1 MNNILLVMKFWD
13 DGQPNSTRI
22 RNVDYTWI
30 KLKQLSKYLNENGVM
45 CESKLY
51 DFSPEKIIE
60 DSIHIPYGLGE
71 YKKAEKTNIILKENS
86 EFNYVFMFDC
96 DAFFLENDS
105 KKILEILKKLE
116 PKRIMTFDLAKLSE
130 NSSFNVLKLDNVDLV
145 NDDFSYAYSGD
156 KKNGP
161 LGSGQSGGL
170 GGVYLCDIS
179 LIMDNGG
186 FDESYVG
193 WGGEDGDMMGRIMYS
208 NKEYKLIPIREFAP
222 FHLSHFTDWGNEKYY
237 KRFNE

>member
-13 DGQPNSTRI
+13 DGQPDSTRV
-22 RNVDYTWI
+22 RNVNYTWV
-30 KLKQLSKYLNENGVM
+30 KLKELSKFLNENGIF
-45 CESKLY
+45 CEPKLY

-60 DSIHIPYGLGE
+60 ESIHIPYGLGE
-71 YKKAEKTNIILKENS
+71 YKKSEKTNVILKENS
-86 EFNYVFMFDC
+86 KFNYVFMFDC
-96 DAFFLENDS
+96 DAFFLKNDYD
-105 KKILEILKKLE
+105 KILEILKTLE
-116 PKRIMTFDLAKLSE
+116 EKRIVTFDLAKLSDG
-130 NSSFNVLKLDNVDLV
+130 SSLNVVKNDNVDLV
-145 NDDFSYAYSGD
+145 TDDFSYAYSGN
-156 KKNGP
+156 KENGP

-179 LIMDNGG
+179 LIMENGG

-193 WGGEDGDMMGRIMYS
+193 WGGEDGDMMNRIIIS
-208 NKEYKLIPIREFAP
+208 NMGHKQISIREFAP

>member
-30 KLKQLSKYLNENGVM
+30 KLKQLSKYLNENGIM

-71 YKKAEKTNIILKENS
+71 YKKSEKTNVILKENN

-96 DAFFLENDS
+96 DAFFLKSDNN
-105 KKILEILKKLE
+105 KIFNILNNLESN
-116 PKRIMTFDLAKLSE
+116 RIVTFDLAKLDDV
-130 NSSFNVLKLDNVDLV
+130 SSINVINRDEVDL
-145 NDDFSYAYSGD
+145 NSDDFSYAYSGN
-156 KKNGP
+156 KENGP
-161 LGSGQSGGL
+161 LCCGHGGGL

-208 NKEYKLIPIREFAP
+208 NKPYKQISTRDFAP
-222 FHLSHFTDWGNEKYY
+222 FHLSHFTDWGSEKYN
-237 KRFNE
+237 KRFIN